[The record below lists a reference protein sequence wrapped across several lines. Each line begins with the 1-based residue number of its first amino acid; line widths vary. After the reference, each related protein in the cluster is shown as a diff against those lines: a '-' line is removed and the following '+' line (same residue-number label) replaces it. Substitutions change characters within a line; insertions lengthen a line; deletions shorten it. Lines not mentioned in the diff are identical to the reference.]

1 MTLRVSF
8 TLQRYNFFIKNI
20 VVVAFLLRKCINFA
34 GKLYL
39 FS

>member
-20 VVVAFLLRKCINFA
+20 VVVAFFIAKV
-34 GKLYL
+34 Y
-39 FS
+39 

>member
-20 VVVAFLLRKCINFA
+20 VVVASFIAKV
-34 GKLYL
+34 Y
-39 FS
+39 

>member
-20 VVVAFLLRKCINFA
+20 VVVVFFIAKV
-34 GKLYL
+34 Y
-39 FS
+39 